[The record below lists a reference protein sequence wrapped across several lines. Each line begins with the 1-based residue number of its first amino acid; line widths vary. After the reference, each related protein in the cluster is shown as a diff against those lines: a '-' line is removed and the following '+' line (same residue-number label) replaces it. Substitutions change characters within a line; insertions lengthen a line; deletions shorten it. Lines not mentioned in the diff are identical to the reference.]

1 LSLKTY
7 IYDSLHLWDLV
18 PTLDERKTMTPMEIQ
33 EYTKAAVADIIEG
46 KKFLHAG
53 LNAAGVS

>member
-1 LSLKTY
+1 
-7 IYDSLHLWDLV
+7 
-18 PTLDERKTMTPMEIQ
+18 MTPMEIQ

-53 LNAAGVS
+53 LNAAGVSWFILVNCHLLPI